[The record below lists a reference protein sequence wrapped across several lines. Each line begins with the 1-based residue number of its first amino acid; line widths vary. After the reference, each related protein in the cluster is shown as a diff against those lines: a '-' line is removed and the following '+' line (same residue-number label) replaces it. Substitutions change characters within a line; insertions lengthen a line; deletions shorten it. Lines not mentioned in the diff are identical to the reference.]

1 MNAEDLDAL
10 RREHQQWEIEQI
22 QAALRDA
29 GCGRFVEHAKV
40 RNVLS
45 IETNLSCRVE
55 PQGSSGPSIRDTPEK
70 AIGFEQTMLG
80 GISVRAALRSV
91 VFDRRISKG
100 TSHLG
105 YPGRVLGTRECSFGL
120 LLPILIYRIV
130 PGELQ
135 ILAELHDS
143 PKGRPRVVPARA

>member
-45 IETNLSCRVE
+45 IETNPEL
-55 PQGSSGPSIRDTPEK
+55 PSGAT
-70 AIGFEQTMLG
+70 
-80 GISVRAALRSV
+80 
-91 VFDRRISKG
+91 
-100 TSHLG
+100 
-105 YPGRVLGTRECSFGL
+105 
-120 LLPILIYRIV
+120 
-130 PGELQ
+130 
-135 ILAELHDS
+135 
-143 PKGRPRVVPARA
+143 RVVWAERS